1 MKSRMLNEKYMRFP
15 DGLCKAAVFSYD
27 DGVAADRRLL
37 DVFDRYGVKGT
48 FNFNSALFDA
58 QDWNNRLNEDE
69 LYSLFKD
76 TRHEIALHG
85 EKHLFL
91 TKVPL
96 PQAIAEVVNNRL
108 YLEKKFERVVRGM
121 AYAYGAYNDE
131 IVEALSAAGVIYA
144 RTTEPSYSL
153 EIPTDWLR
161 LKPTCHHNDKKFKEL
176 TDNFFTLNPLCE
188 SKSRESLLLSIWGH
202 AYEFDNDNNWDLI
215 ESLCRR
221 LKDSGE
227 VWLAT
232 LGEVYDYVQAYNRLV
247 YSMDGERVINLSAIP
262 VFVEVRGKTYEIGAG
277 EEVKF

>member
-37 DVFDRYGVKGT
+37 NVFDRYGVKGT

-96 PQAIAEVVNNRL
+96 SQAIAEVVNNRL

-131 IVEALSAAGVIYA
+131 IVAALSAAGIIYA

-161 LKPTCHHNDKKFKEL
+161 LKPTCHHNDKRFKEL
-176 TDNFFTLNPLCE
+176 TDGFFALNPLCE
-188 SKSRESLLLSIWGH
+188 SKSRESLLLNVWGH

>member
-37 DVFDRYGVKGT
+37 NVFDRYGVKGT

-131 IVEALSAAGVIYA
+131 IVEALRATGIIYA
-144 RTTEPSYSL
+144 RTTEPSYSF

-161 LKPTCHHNDKKFKEL
+161 LKPTCHHNDKRFKEL
-176 TDNFFTLNPLCE
+176 TDNFFTRNPLCE
-188 SKSRESLLLSIWGH
+188 SKSRESLLLNVWGH